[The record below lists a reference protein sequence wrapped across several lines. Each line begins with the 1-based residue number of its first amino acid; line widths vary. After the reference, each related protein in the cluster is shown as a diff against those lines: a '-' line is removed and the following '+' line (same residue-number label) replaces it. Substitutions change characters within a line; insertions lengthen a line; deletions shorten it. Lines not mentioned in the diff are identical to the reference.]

1 MVVRKINNIFA
12 NAIINDIISNDNPIM
27 RKYPIGIQTFADIRN
42 DGYLYIDKTHY
53 VEQMIKSGKY
63 YFLSRPRRF
72 GKSLLISTLQS
83 YFEGKR
89 ELFNGLHIDRDDMEW
104 VERPVFKLDLNSAK
118 YQDKEAL
125 VAVLSDHLDKWE
137 SEYGVGTKVK
147 TLTQRFAG
155 VLCCA
160 HEKTGHR
167 VAILVDEYDKPML
180 QVIDNPSLT
189 EEFRDTLKAFYS
201 VMKGSDEHIKFALLT
216 GVTKFSKVSIFSDL
230 NNIEDITLDDEY
242 SAICGITGEE
252 IRSDLDG
259 DVAMLAEK
267 NQISTEDCYEKLK
280 EWYDGYHFTSDIKLP
295 GVYNPFSLLNTLKKL
310 KFQDYWFQTGTPM
323 FLLKVLRNCHYR
335 LDNLTKD
342 HVTADLLGEVNSLE
356 HTPLP
361 LLYQSGYLTL
371 TGYDDR
377 FQEYTLDFPNEEVRT
392 GFYRYLVNSYIY
404 DEERSVKS
412 PFYFGEFIRDIETGK
427 AEQFLQ
433 RLNAFLADGDYQI
446 AGDMEL
452 YFQNVMAIVFKMLGV
467 YVQTERHTSNGRM
480 DVVMQTSAYIYIIE
494 LKLDATA
501 EEALQQ
507 IEEKQYAAPF
517 AMDNRTIIKIGA
529 TFGSESRKMDE
540 WKIQ

>member
-1 MVVRKINNIFA
+1 
-12 NAIINDIISNDNPIM
+12 M

-42 DGYLYIDKTHY
+42 DGYLYIDKTRY
-53 VEQMIKSGKY
+53 VEQMVKSGKY

-89 ELFNGLHIDRDDMEW
+89 ELFKGLNIDRDEVEW
-104 VERPVFKLDLNSAK
+104 VERPVIRLDFNAELYNGVDAIYSIINRQLSKYERKYGLNVNDDTVNA
-118 YQDKEAL
+118 
-125 VAVLSDHLDKWE
+125 
-137 SEYGVGTKVK
+137 
-147 TLTQRFAG
+147 RFENLIQE
-155 VLCCA
+155 V

-180 QVIDNPSLT
+180 QAIGKPDLADAYR
-189 EEFRDTLKAFYS
+189 EILKAFYG
-201 VMKGSDEHIKFALLT
+201 VMKSSDQHIKFALLT

-230 NNIEDITLDDEY
+230 NNINDITQNVMFHD
-242 SAICGITGEE
+242 ICGITEQELHDNLDEDIEE
-252 IRSDLDG
+252 
-259 DVAMLAEK
+259 LADANDIMKE
-267 NQISTEDCYEKLK
+267 ECYAKLK
-280 EWYDGYHFTSDIKLP
+280 KQYDGYHFAIKKKTSGL
-295 GVYNPFSLLNTLKKL
+295 YNPYSVLNALYEKDFK
-310 KFQDYWFQTGTPM
+310 DYWFQTGTPT

-335 LDNLTKD
+335 LDNITTD

-371 TGYDDR
+371 TGYDEE
-377 FQEYTLDFPNEEVRT
+377 FQEYSLDFPNEEVRT

-404 DEERSVKS
+404 NEERSVKS
-412 PFYFGEFIRDIETGK
+412 PFFLGEFVRDILAGR

-433 RLNAFLADGDYQI
+433 RLNAFLSDGDYQI

-452 YFQNVMAIVFKMLGV
+452 YFQNVMAIVFKLLGI

-480 DVVMQTSAYIYIIE
+480 DIVMQTSDYIYIIE

-501 EEALQQ
+501 DEALQQ

-517 AMDNRTIIKIGA
+517 AMDNRTIIRIGA
-529 TFGSESRKMDE
+529 NFSSEQRKMSD